1 MGLVCPRVSATDA
14 GDTLGKSMSE
24 SNEKIEFQ
32 AEVIRVQT
40 MADGAIR
47 VIMDMSED
55 SIMQMAQLA
64 ECKRWGAVLNVEAVP
79 EG

>member
-1 MGLVCPRVSATDA
+1 MTKQEEV
-14 GDTLGKSMSE
+14 
-24 SNEKIEFQ
+24 IEFQ

-47 VIMDMSED
+47 LVLDLSED

-64 ECKRWGAVLNVEAVP
+64 ECKRWGAVLSVVCTPDNR
-79 EG
+79 

>member
-1 MGLVCPRVSATDA
+1 VSATDA

-24 SNEKIEFQ
+24 SNEKIECQ

-40 MADGAIR
+40 MESGAIR
-47 VIMDMSED
+47 VVLDMAED

-64 ECKRWGAVLNVEAVP
+64 ECKRWGAVLNVVATP
-79 EG
+79 DD

>member
-1 MGLVCPRVSATDA
+1 MIGAS
-14 GDTLGKSMSE
+14 
-24 SNEKIEFQ
+24 EKIKFQ

-47 VIMDMSED
+47 VVLDLSED

-64 ECKRWGAVLNVEAVP
+64 ECKRWGAVLNVVCEADS
-79 EG
+79 

>member
-1 MGLVCPRVSATDA
+1 MG
-14 GDTLGKSMSE
+14 KQ
-24 SNEKIEFQ
+24 EKVEFK

-47 VIMDMSED
+47 VVLDMSED

-64 ECKRWGAVLNVEAVP
+64 ECKRWGAVLDVTCQPDNT
-79 EG
+79 